1 MDLPVEEWQSHVR
14 RRWLQLQPSVR
25 AAFSTGALQE
35 VILLCSS
42 LLQPED
48 EAFLQR
54 LAEGYSV
61 EKDPNAYLFYK
72 EEGNKAFQKK
82 AYKAAAMLYSQGTSH
97 ARPNTQE
104 MSLCF
109 ANRSAAFFYQAQYE
123 ICLEDIGR
131 AQMHGYPERLQ
142 PKLMLRKAKCLVAL
156 GRRQEAALAIRDLEQ
171 NVAAR
176 EAGTG
181 TPHLQDLQRRLR
193 HLKTRGQEDKG
204 PAEAHP
210 TGPAPASKEVHL
222 KAENE
227 RIPGAA
233 SSVSLCS
240 DPSRGRHLI
249 ATEDILPGE
258 LLVKEEAFVSV
269 LNPGETL
276 WQRLGPEAGRD
287 SGAAPGDLRCHRC
300 LKPTMA
306 TVPCQGCSYAKYC
319 SRQCMQL
326 AWERYHRTECS
337 LGGTLLTLGV
347 FCHVALRT
355 VLLAGFELV
364 DKLVKTLQGAVNS
377 EAVSVPEGQPPMEK
391 LDAQLGLGK
400 GDQNRG
406 LSGMPIPGCD
416 RDGSYQS
423 SYHAVFHLLPH
434 TERHSPERKFL
445 CGLSVVA
452 LCKKLGEA
460 YWPSPLWGQG
470 PSKQE
475 AALTME
481 QSPRP
486 STWAV
491 AMLRHVLQ
499 LHCNAQGVT
508 ALQEAES
515 EGDLVTERRQA
526 RLATGFFPV
535 ISLLNHSCSPNTS
548 LAFRGSVG
556 TVQASRLIAQGQEI
570 LHCYGPHECRM
581 DVATRQQKLRSQ
593 YFFDCCCQAC
603 RDEEVRRASTTPKRG
618 GFRCPTCKAALQ
630 GDDALCCSRGSCT
643 AVASRPHLV
652 GRLQDLQQ
660 RVEVALELLRGDKT
674 ARAVQLL
681 LGCREEAE
689 NFLTS
694 EHMLMGE
701 IEDHLAQA
709 YASLGD
715 WPKSAAHLRNS
726 LQVVEAQHGPAS
738 VEIGHELFKLAQ
750 VLFNGLE
757 ATLKRAPPSFLER
770 QTTPSPGSL
779 YEYPAWKESQG
790 STAVS
795 DPEYPE

>member
-1 MDLPVEEWQSHVR
+1 M
-14 RRWLQLQPSVR
+14 
-25 AAFSTGALQE
+25 
-35 VILLCSS
+35 
-42 LLQPED
+42 ED
-48 EAFLQR
+48 DR
-54 LAEGYSV
+54 LHG
-61 EKDPNAYLFYK
+61 
-72 EEGNKAFQKK
+72 
-82 AYKAAAMLYSQGTSH
+82 GTSH

-123 ICLEDIGR
+123 TCLEDIGR

-142 PKLMLRKAKCLVAL
+142 PKLMLRKAECLMAL
-156 GRRQEAALAIRDLEQ
+156 GRRQEAALAICDLEQ
-171 NVAAR
+171 NMAAQQ
-176 EAGTG
+176 AGKG

-204 PAEAHP
+204 PAEACP
-210 TGPAPASKEVHL
+210 TGPPPASKEVHL
-222 KAENE
+222 EAENE
-227 RIPGAA
+227 QIPNAT

-240 DPSRGRHLI
+240 DPSRGRYLI

-276 WQRLGPEAGRD
+276 WLRPGPEARRDGR
-287 SGAAPGDLRCHRC
+287 AAPGDLHCHRC
-300 LKPTMA
+300 LKPAVA

-319 SRQCMQL
+319 SQQCMQL
-326 AWERYHRTECS
+326 AWERYHRRECS

-355 VLLAGFELV
+355 VLLAGFQLV

-391 LDAQLGLGK
+391 LDAQPDLGER
-400 GDQNRG
+400 DQRRR
-406 LSGMPIPGCD
+406 LSGTPLPGCD
-416 RDGSYQS
+416 RDGRYQS
-423 SYHAVFHLLPH
+423 SYSAVFHLLPH
-434 TERHSPERKFL
+434 TEKHSPEHKFL
-445 CGLSVVA
+445 CGLSIVA

-460 YWPSPLWGQG
+460 YWPSPLWGQV
-470 PSKQE
+470 PSELE
-475 AALTME
+475 AALTTE
-481 QSPRP
+481 WSPGP
-486 STWAV
+486 GIWAV

-508 ALQEAES
+508 ALQEVES
-515 EGDLVTERRQA
+515 EGDLVTEHRQA

-556 TVQASRLIAQGQEI
+556 TVQASRLIARGQEI

-603 RDEEVRRASTTPKRG
+603 QDEEARRANTTPKQG
-618 GFRCPTCKAALQ
+618 GFRCPTCQAALQ
-630 GDDALCCSRGSCT
+630 GDDALCCSSGSCT
-643 AVASRPHLV
+643 AEVSRPHLV

-674 ARAVQLL
+674 VRAIQLL
-681 LGCREEAE
+681 LGCRQEAE
-689 NFLTS
+689 SFLTS

-715 WPKSAAHLRNS
+715 WPESAAHLRNS
-726 LQVVEAQHGPAS
+726 LKVVEAQHGPAS
-738 VEIGHELFKLAQ
+738 VEMGHELVKLAQ
-750 VLFNGLE
+750 VLFNGFAVTEALSVIEKAEKVLSIHYGPENEQVQELQQMKACLLE
-757 ATLKRAPPSFLER
+757 L
-770 QTTPSPGSL
+770 PGL
-779 YEYPAWKESQG
+779 PAG
-790 STAVS
+790 PTA
-795 DPEYPE
+795 